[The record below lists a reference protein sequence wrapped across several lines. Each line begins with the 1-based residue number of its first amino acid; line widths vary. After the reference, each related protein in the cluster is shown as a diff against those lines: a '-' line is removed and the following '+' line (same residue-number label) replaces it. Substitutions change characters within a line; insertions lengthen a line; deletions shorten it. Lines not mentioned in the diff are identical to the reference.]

1 MLLLALLLAS
11 TPPPFE
17 KPTPFEKEVDAA
29 VAATAG
35 TYPVPRELVLA
46 VIRRESA
53 FNPKALSK
61 AGAVGLMQVMPFNAS
76 LLGVTVEDLAD
87 PARNILAGTRLL
99 AVLLRHYQG
108 DVISALVAYNA
119 RPRSAGAPLPD
130 NGETPEYVRAV
141 LGFFY
146 AYRAAAG
153 LKQPVAAPQTSA
165 PGLIHENSSN
175 TPYPTGRKRSTVAP
189 TASLEAP

>member
-1 MLLLALLLAS
+1 MLLLLTLLLSAS
-11 TPPPFE
+11 PPPFAAW
-17 KPTPFEKEVDAA
+17 TPYEREIDAA
-29 VAATAG
+29 IAATAS
-35 TYPVPRELVLA
+35 TYPVPKELVQA

-53 FNPKALSK
+53 FNPKALSR
-61 AGAVGLMQVMPFNAS
+61 AGAVGLMQVMPFNAP
-76 LLGVTVEDLAD
+76 LLGVAAEDLAD

-119 RPRSAGAPLPD
+119 RPRELGAPLPD

-146 AYRAAAG
+146 AYRAASG

-165 PGLIHENSSN
+165 VV
-175 TPYPTGRKRSTVAP
+175 RSTRILPSPP
-189 TASLEAP
+189 TRQGGSDQQ